1 MKTYYIQ
8 PILNKP
14 ETLIVF
20 QGNTDRI
27 VKYFVLNNHDD
38 NFLHFSKLVGVAQK
52 DLKEK
57 DLKRCDYLQG
67 IVNIP
72 IFSSRFVN
80 ELSCILKNEI
90 AFYPIEIQC
99 KGISEEFYLAK
110 IKNYMNLIDY
120 EKSGF
125 RTLRDGSRIL
135 SYPKIILHNLSDD
148 FLIARDEK
156 NKSEWIV
163 SEHLKK
169 IVEETGLKMKFN
181 ETL

>member
-8 PILNKP
+8 SILNKP

-20 QGNTDRI
+20 QGNTDRL
-27 VKYFVLNNHDD
+27 VKYFVLNDD
-38 NFLHFSKLVGVAQK
+38 DGKFLQFSKLVGVAQK
-52 DLKEK
+52 DLREE
-57 DLKRCDYLQG
+57 DLKKCDYLQG
-67 IVNIP
+67 IVGVP

-80 ELSCILKNEI
+80 ELSYILENEVV
-90 AFYPIEIQC
+90 FFPIEIQC
-99 KGISEEFYLAK
+99 KGAVEEFYLAK
-110 IKNYMNLIDY
+110 IENYMSLIDY

-125 RTLRDGSRIL
+125 RTLRDGSKIL
-135 SYPKIILHNLSDD
+135 SHPRVIHNSLDN

-163 SEHLKK
+163 SEKLKK
-169 IVEETGLKMKFN
+169 IAEGIGFKMKFN